1 MGWSLRESTPGRKG
15 AGSPPIPPPRF
26 WCRAHGDMENHWR
39 TMIVLKQAGSLLASC
54 LSAFIHSLPSSL
66 LHPFKIT
73 HCSHTGTTTCFWY
86 PGKVTTCQEKNR
98 RAKPLQADLLNAQRG
113 FSSREISQ
121 GRGQSPHWYQRWSC
135 DSYHRKLSCCWIP
148 GHLSPVELMSTRS
161 CLWFMFLKCSIKKC
175 LWESSG
181 RSLSRASVR
190 SQVLAGGHGRRGGGR
205 QCQVKVDTP
214 LFKYIT
220 SLLMTR

>member
-15 AGSPPIPPPRF
+15 AGSPPIPPPRL

-39 TMIVLKQAGSLLASC
+39 TVIVLKQAGSLLASC

-86 PGKVTTCQEKNR
+86 PGKVITCQEKNR
-98 RAKPLQADLLNAQRG
+98 RAKPLQADLLNAQRA

-121 GRGQSPHWYQRWSC
+121 GRGQVLTGASHGPTIHITGNLAAAEFLGTWALWS
-135 DSYHRKLSCCWIP
+135 SCPW
-148 GHLSPVELMSTRS
+148 GHV
-161 CLWFMFLKCSIKKC
+161 CGACF
-175 LWESSG
+175 
-181 RSLSRASVR
+181 
-190 SQVLAGGHGRRGGGR
+190 
-205 QCQVKVDTP
+205 
-214 LFKYIT
+214 
-220 SLLMTR
+220 